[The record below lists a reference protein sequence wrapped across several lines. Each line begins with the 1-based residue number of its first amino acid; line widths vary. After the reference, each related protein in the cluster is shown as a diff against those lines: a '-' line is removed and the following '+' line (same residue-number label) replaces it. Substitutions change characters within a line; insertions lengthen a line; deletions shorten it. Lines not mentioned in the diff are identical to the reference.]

1 MEAKGKRLRTRIHR
15 NGRRYRMV
23 RFHGDLCTRLSYRKV
38 QVVGLEN
45 IPKDGSVIFAP
56 NHCNALMDA
65 MVILRTRK
73 EPTVYGARADL
84 FENPFLASFL
94 TFLKIVPMIRQ
105 RDGIRKVIKN
115 LDIQED
121 IITVLEDN
129 VPFCMF
135 AEGTHRAKRSLLPV
149 GKGVFRIAVAAAQ
162 RFDKPVYVVPV
173 GLEYSDYFRFGGTSL
188 VQFGEPVNVT
198 EYIAARPEAGDAE
211 HYRELTAI
219 LKERMAGLITYIP
232 DDENYDAVWAYTKLA
247 TVGRRSGALTERL
260 AVNRQAV
267 ASVQPADAPANAG
280 KLSAALDLDRK
291 LHAAGISVLS
301 LERGG
306 LGKFLLRTLGLIF
319 WLPLQLFSFVWGIL
333 QIGPAEGLVKGGVI
347 KDEAFWNSVRY
358 GFYALAF
365 PLTLLLWTLLG
376 TFVFHC
382 GFWLSLAG
390 SILLTY
396 LAVPAF
402 YRGMECY
409 RLWVSDLK
417 LLFRKDIKDSYRK
430 FREMV

>member
-23 RFHGDLCTRLSYRKV
+23 RFHGDLCTRLSYSKV

-162 RFDKPVYVVPV
+162 RFEKPVYVVPV

-219 LKERMAGLITYIP
+219 LKERMSGLITYIP

-417 LLFRKDIKDSYRK
+417 LLFRKDIRESYRM

>member
-219 LKERMAGLITYIP
+219 LKERMSGLITYIP

-417 LLFRKDIKDSYRK
+417 LLFRKDIRESYRK
-430 FREMV
+430 FREMI

>member
-23 RFHGDLCTRLSYRKV
+23 RFHGDLCTRLSYSKV

-162 RFDKPVYVVPV
+162 RFEKPVYVVPV

-219 LKERMAGLITYIP
+219 LKERMSGLITYIP

-267 ASVQPADAPANAG
+267 ASVQPADVPSNAG

-319 WLPLQLFSFVWGIL
+319 WLPLQLFSFVWSIL
-333 QIGPAEGLVKGGVI
+333 QTGPAEGLVKGGVI

-417 LLFRKDIKDSYRK
+417 LLFRKDIKESYRK

>member
-23 RFHGDLCTRLSYRKV
+23 RFHGDLCTRLSYSKV

-162 RFDKPVYVVPV
+162 RFNKPVYVVPV

-219 LKERMAGLITYIP
+219 LKERMSGLITYIP
-232 DDENYDAVWAYTKLA
+232 DDENYDAVWAYTKIA

-291 LHAAGISVLS
+291 LHADGISVLS

-417 LLFRKDIKDSYRK
+417 LLFRKDIRESYRK

>member
-23 RFHGDLCTRLSYRKV
+23 RFHGDLCTRLSYSKV

-162 RFDKPVYVVPV
+162 RFEKPVYVVPV

-219 LKERMAGLITYIP
+219 LKERMSGLITYIP

-319 WLPLQLFSFVWGIL
+319 WLPLQLFSFVWSIL
-333 QIGPAEGLVKGGVI
+333 QTGPAEGLVKGGVI

-417 LLFRKDIKDSYRK
+417 LLFRKDIKESYRK

>member
-45 IPKDGSVIFAP
+45 IPKDGSVVFAP

-73 EPTVYGARADL
+73 ETTVYGARADL

-173 GLEYSDYFRFGGTSL
+173 GIEYSDYFRFGGTSL

-219 LKERMAGLITYIP
+219 LKERMSGLITYIP

-247 TVGRRSGALTERL
+247 TVGRRNGALTERL

-417 LLFRKDIKDSYRK
+417 LLFRKDIKESYRK

>member
-162 RFDKPVYVVPV
+162 RFEKPVYVVPV

-219 LKERMAGLITYIP
+219 LKERMSGLITYIP

-417 LLFRKDIKDSYRK
+417 LLFRKDIKESYRK

>member
-23 RFHGDLCTRLSYRKV
+23 RFHGDLCTRLSYSKV

-219 LKERMAGLITYIP
+219 LKVRMSGLITYIP

-267 ASVQPADAPANAG
+267 ASVQPADAPANSG

-319 WLPLQLFSFVWGIL
+319 WLPLQLFSFVWSIL

-417 LLFRKDIKDSYRK
+417 LLFRKDIKESYRN